1 MINNCNIK
9 ERVKNALSFDSII
22 DRLILWTIII
32 SLLTF
37 ILYPIL
43 MVISTSFYS
52 KGIFTLDNYRNL
64 INPRIL
70 KLIKNSILV
79 VSLSSFLGAV
89 ISLSIALFAFMGKRK
104 DKIYKAMLFAMISPP
119 FVSSLALI
127 TLFGR
132 RGLITHNLLGLS
144 VNPYGWQ
151 GIVLLQSLG
160 KIPLGVI
167 MLITSINAIDQRHI
181 LASRDLGATS
191 YETLKNI
198 LIPGISPTILA
209 VLFLNFT
216 MNLADF
222 GTPIIIGGKFKMLA
236 TETYMTIFSSGDL
249 GKAAAMSVLLIPP
262 AILAF
267 LFYRKNMDNINNKS
281 EGSKALGNMGY
292 SFDVPLPLK
301 YLLGFITISFFIIII
316 LKYGSIFLTAISIN
330 SSGKVIF
337 TLEHIKNV
345 KTSHIPSIIRSIN
358 FAIIAGV
365 VSSVLG
371 ILLSYYTHRRK
382 IKGMKYIEFISA
394 LPYIIPG
401 IFFGLGYIVAFK
413 DEPFLLTGTTA
424 IVILNTT
431 FRHISVANKATNAAF
446 TTIDTQIEDS
456 SRDLGASHFRSIISI
471 IFPML
476 KPVFLTSFINTF
488 SAAMTTVGAIIF
500 LVSPRN
506 VIASIV
512 MFKNITNGGYGEAS
526 VMASILILIT
536 VSINLVA
543 IRLLDKGDI

>member
-345 KTSHIPSIIRSIN
+345 KASHIPSIIRSIN